1 MPPIFS
7 TLHIFYYIIH
17 YICFTNWL
25 TGCKPIYSDNS
36 FSISSTVGR
45 LLLNSSRSTFV
56 SSYAAIPIGCEMSS
70 RAYSAT
76 TSSLFLQISKP
87 IFLSLYNV
95 IQIFLHFILKIP
107 LQFHSFVPHFLWIIS
122 ISALNILH
130 PLFQR
135 HNSICSCNCIT

>member
-1 MPPIFS
+1 MTTTDVSSIGRKI
-7 TLHIFYYIIH
+7 TDK
-17 YICFTNWL
+17 WL
-25 TGCKPIYSDNS
+25 TACKPIYSDNS
-36 FSISSTVGR
+36 FSISSTFGR

-130 PLFQR
+130 PLLQR